1 MACTPIWGA
10 SILNAL
16 SGGRG
21 APPEAV
27 GGGRPASQA
36 HGGRPEPRQ
45 ADVAGCPFKKIIK
58 PALRR
63 RLVHDLDQA
72 YRVGVRQACSVL
84 GFSHTSYYYK
94 SIKVDDKALRQPTR
108 EIVQVRCR
116 YRS

>member
-1 MACTPIWGA
+1 
-10 SILNAL
+10 
-16 SGGRG
+16 
-21 APPEAV
+21 
-27 GGGRPASQA
+27 
-36 HGGRPEPRQ
+36 
-45 ADVAGCPFKKIIK
+45 
-58 PALRR
+58 
-63 RLVHDLDQA
+63 LVHDLDQA